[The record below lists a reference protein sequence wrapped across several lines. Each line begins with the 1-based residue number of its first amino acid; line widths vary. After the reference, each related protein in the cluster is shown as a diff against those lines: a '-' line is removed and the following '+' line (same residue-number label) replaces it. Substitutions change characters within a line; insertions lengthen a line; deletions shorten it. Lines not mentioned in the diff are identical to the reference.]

1 MKTLYFKCTLLTDVI
16 ITQSAATDGHQS
28 TLDFIPG
35 SNFLGICA
43 KEYDKFSQEE
53 QLLMF
58 HTGDVQFGDAH
69 VAAKGIRTLRIPAVM
84 HYPKG
89 KSVEELCYL
98 NFGYD
103 PEKASD
109 KTEQLKQCR
118 HGFYAFVPEDKKAFE
133 QPVETAYA
141 IKSAYDYEKRRS
153 EDDKMYGYESMDQGL
168 EFLFEVRLSDKAEQF
183 EEDIKKYLEGNHR
196 LGKSKTAQYGLVK
209 IEEAKE
215 NMFPDY
221 TGNVLRDKS
230 GNEIYTVYADSRLA
244 FIDENTLQ
252 PTFRPTA
259 EQLGFKAEDEILWE
273 HSQVRTF
280 QYAPWNNK
288 RQTRDA
294 DRCGI
299 EKGSVFVV
307 KSSSGIPSCNVV
319 GQFKNEGF
327 GKVIYNPSFLEYDE
341 NKNGLS
347 KWTFAKEEGP
357 KPAASEKIKST
368 HIPLLRFLDG
378 KKTRVTQFNTV
389 MQTVNA
395 FVDKNK
401 KLFKDDDFSSQW
413 GTIRA
418 YANQYEGKKLQDT
431 VNEYLEHGVASDKWL
446 SSGGKK
452 ALDEF
457 MDKCLKG
464 KDNPDL
470 KYYLINLASEMQKAL
485 K

>member
-1 MKTLYFKCTLLTDVI
+1 MKTLYFKCELLTDVI

-43 KEYDKFSQEE
+43 KKYDEFSQEE

-118 HGFYAFVPEDKKAFE
+118 NGFYAFVPKEKKAFE
-133 QPVETAYA
+133 QPVETTYA

-168 EFLFEVRLSDKAEQF
+168 EFLFEVRLSDKAEQLAPK
-183 EEDIKKYLEGNHR
+183 IIPSLEGNHR

-209 IEEAKE
+209 IEEAKPD
-215 NMFPDY
+215 MFPDY
-221 TGNVLRDKS
+221 TGDVLKDKS
-230 GNEIYTVYADSRLA
+230 GIEIYTVYADSRLI
-244 FIDENTLQ
+244 FINEDTLQ

-307 KSSSGIPSCNVV
+307 KCSSGIPSSNVI
-319 GQFKNEGF
+319 GQFTNEGF

-341 NKNGLS
+341 TENGLS
-347 KWTFAKEEGP
+347 KWTFVKENGP
-357 KPAASEKIKST
+357 KPVAPETMKST
-368 HIPLLRFLDG
+368 QNPLLKFLDD

>member
-1 MKTLYFKCTLLTDVI
+1 MNTLYFKCTLLTDVI

-69 VAAKGIRTLRIPAVM
+69 VASNGIRTLRIPAVM

-221 TGNVLRDKS
+221 TGSVLKDKS
-230 GNEIYTVYADSRLA
+230 GIEIYTVYADSRLI

-307 KSSSGIPSCNVV
+307 KSSSGIPSCNVI

-368 HIPLLRFLDG
+368 QMPLMRFLDD

-389 MQTVNA
+389 MQAVNA
-395 FVDKNK
+395 FVENNK
-401 KLFKDDDFSSQW
+401 KLFKKDDFSSQW

-418 YANQYEGKKLQDT
+418 YANQFEGKKLQDT

-452 ALDEF
+452 VLDEF

>member
-1 MKTLYFKCTLLTDVI
+1 MNTLYFKCTLLTDVI

-69 VAAKGIRTLRIPAVM
+69 VASNGIRTLRIPAVM

-168 EFLFEVRLSDKAEQF
+168 EFLFAVRLSDKAEQF

-221 TGNVLRDKS
+221 TGSVLKDKS
-230 GNEIYTVYADSRLA
+230 GIEIYTVYADSRLI

-299 EKGSVFVV
+299 EKGSVFAV
-307 KSSSGIPSCNVV
+307 KSSSGIPSCNVI

-368 HIPLLRFLDG
+368 QMPLMRFLDD

-389 MQTVNA
+389 MQAVNA
-395 FVDKNK
+395 FVENNK
-401 KLFKDDDFSSQW
+401 KLFKKDDFSSQW

-452 ALDEF
+452 VLDEF

>member
-307 KSSSGIPSCNVV
+307 KSSSGIPSCNVI

-327 GKVIYNPSFLEYDE
+327 GKVIYNPFFLEYDE

-347 KWTFAKEEGP
+347 KWTFAKEDGP

>member
-307 KSSSGIPSCNVV
+307 KSSSGIPSCNVI

-347 KWTFAKEEGP
+347 KWTFAKEDGP

>member
-1 MKTLYFKCTLLTDVI
+1 M
-16 ITQSAATDGHQS
+16 
-28 TLDFIPG
+28 
-35 SNFLGICA
+35 FLGICA
-43 KEYDKFSQEE
+43 KKYGDLPPEK

-118 HGFYAFVPEDKKAFE
+118 NGFYAFVPKEKKAYE

-153 EDDKMYGYESMDQGL
+153 EDDKMYGYESMEQGL
-168 EFLFEVRLSDKAEQF
+168 EFLFEVRLSDKVEQF
-183 EEDIKKYLEGNHR
+183 AEDIKKYLEGNHR

-221 TGNVLRDKS
+221 TGSVLKDKS
-230 GNEIYTVYADSRLA
+230 GNEIYTVYADSRLI
-244 FIDENTLQ
+244 FIDEDTLQ

-259 EQLGFKAEDEILWE
+259 EQLGFKKEDKILWE

-288 RQTRDA
+288 RQTRDS

-307 KSSSGIPSCNVV
+307 KSSSGIPSCNGRKGSR
-319 GQFKNEGF
+319 GQDP
-327 GKVIYNPSFLEYDE
+327 Y
-341 NKNGLS
+341 
-347 KWTFAKEEGP
+347 
-357 KPAASEKIKST
+357 
-368 HIPLLRFLDG
+368 LLR
-378 KKTRVTQFNTV
+378 
-389 MQTVNA
+389 
-395 FVDKNK
+395 
-401 KLFKDDDFSSQW
+401 
-413 GTIRA
+413 
-418 YANQYEGKKLQDT
+418 
-431 VNEYLEHGVASDKWL
+431 
-446 SSGGKK
+446 
-452 ALDEF
+452 
-457 MDKCLKG
+457 
-464 KDNPDL
+464 
-470 KYYLINLASEMQKAL
+470 
-485 K
+485 